1 MQEIIKIVDG
11 ITRLPERRMAH
22 PVNFTLCRGEHIAIY
37 GENGS
42 GKSRLADIIRAA
54 YPLQGDA
61 AVYDFSPSL
70 SPCISDNLRYV
81 AFRDIHGDGEAAY
94 YQQRWNKWD
103 VTSSPTVAE
112 ALDENDICADEISSL
127 IGDDAHFRGKQL
139 HLLSSGEL
147 RKFHLA
153 KALRGHP
160 RVLIIDNPYI
170 GLDAAAR
177 EVLTE
182 VLTRLSHRLSIILVV
197 SRCADIPPFIT
208 HVVEVKNLV
217 VGSKQP
223 ISLFCP
229 SREASRHPLTAA
241 DRQWLELRM
250 AESGANE
257 AESIIRMRGVCVA
270 YDGRTILQNIDWHV
284 KRGERWALQG
294 GNGAGKS
301 TLLSLVC
308 ADNPAAYAC
317 DISLFGRRRG
327 GGESIWDIKRH
338 IGYVSPEMARS
349 YRKPLPVLDIVASGL
364 HDTVGLYRRP
374 TEKEREECR
383 GWLRLFGV
391 EDLADRNFLHLSD
404 GRQRLILLIRAFV
417 KAPSLL
423 VLDEP
428 FHGLDAPTEHRAM
441 QVLEAYM
448 QQPGRTLVMVSHYA
462 EQLPI
467 CINHRL
473 TLEQGRVVK
482 NEGEL

>member
-1 MQEIIKIVDG
+1 
-11 ITRLPERRMAH
+11 MAQ

-42 GKSRLADIIRAA
+42 GKSRLVDIIRAA
-54 YPLQGDA
+54 FPLQGDA
-61 AVYDFSPSL
+61 AEYDFSPSCSSL
-70 SPCISDNLRYV
+70 ISDNLRYV
-81 AFRDIHGDGEAAY
+81 AFRDIYGDGEAAY

-103 VTSSPTVAE
+103 VTDSQTVAE
-112 ALDENDICADEISSL
+112 ALGDAAQWPKEISALMVS
-127 IGDDAHFRGKQL
+127 DEAFCSRQL

-153 KALRGHP
+153 KALCGNP

-170 GLDAAAR
+170 GLDATARQMLTDVLAA
-177 EVLTE
+177 
-182 VLTRLSHRLSIILVV
+182 LSRRLSIILVV
-197 SRCADIPPFIT
+197 SRRSDIPSFIT
-208 HVVEVKNLV
+208 HVVEVKELV
-217 VGSKQP
+217 VGNKQ
-223 ISLFCP
+223 SLGLFRQGEEACGP
-229 SREASRHPLTAA
+229 SLTAFEK
-241 DRQWLELRM
+241 QWLEQRV
-250 AESGANE
+250 AANGGSE
-257 AESIIRMRGVCVA
+257 AEGIISMHDVSVA
-270 YDGRTILQNIDWHV
+270 YDGRAILQHVNWDV

-317 DISLFGRRRG
+317 NISLFDKRRG

-338 IGYVSPEMARS
+338 IGYVSPEMART

-364 HDTVGLYRRP
+364 YDTVGLYRKP
-374 TEKEREECR
+374 TDSAREECR

-417 KAPSLL
+417 KVPSLL

-428 FHGLDAPTEHRAM
+428 FHGLDARTEHRAK
-441 QVLEAYM
+441 QILEAYVRR
-448 QQPGRTLVMVSHYA
+448 PGRTLIMVSHYA
-462 EQLPI
+462 EQLPA
-467 CINHRL
+467 CINRRL

-482 NEGEL
+482 TE